1 MSKHKLLVAICAVG
15 MTAAVVAGCSNEKNT
30 SNGTI
35 TSGIT
40 LFGNKY
46 TGSYTGEL
54 NNGNPEG
61 KGVIEVDGDIVSKVE
76 GTWKDGSLD
85 GKCTITYSDG
95 SIEEG
100 DMVEN
105 RFDGE
110 ITKTFADGTY
120 NVMNYNSGIPN
131 GAIKYYDS
139 KGTLTDY
146 DWNYE
151 QVPIKKLISQVKD
164 VKYSQLIYYPDNY
177 VGKMIKA
184 TGTVESVYE
193 AKINAYITI
202 KDSDG
207 KIYVCK
213 CKNMKVFN
221 GRQSISQ
228 TYKVGD
234 KVQVYG
240 YLLKTDMY
248 THFND
253 DKSTKYNQ
261 YTGTLPYVEVVYSY
275 DVNAGEFNPLNPS
288 YTYED
293 VAKNPYGYAGMK
305 AKVNGKV
312 NYIELN
318 NKKNTATIK
327 LEVGNK
333 QFYYVNFKYNKKTKV
348 LPAINDEITI
358 EGKYYGIYKE
368 EYIKNVDD
376 IGLVD
381 DDDIEYRYEV
391 YPYINAKNVIENK

>member
-1 MSKHKLLVAICAVG
+1 
-15 MTAAVVAGCSNEKNT
+15 
-30 SNGTI
+30 
-35 TSGIT
+35 
-40 LFGNKY
+40 
-46 TGSYTGEL
+46 
-54 NNGNPEG
+54 
-61 KGVIEVDGDIVSKVE
+61 
-76 GTWKDGSLD
+76 
-85 GKCTITYSDG
+85 
-95 SIEEG
+95 
-100 DMVEN
+100 
-105 RFDGE
+105 
-110 ITKTFADGTY
+110 
-120 NVMNYNSGIPN
+120 
-131 GAIKYYDS
+131 
-139 KGTLTDY
+139 
-146 DWNYE
+146 
-151 QVPIKKLISQVKD
+151 
-164 VKYSQLIYYPDNY
+164 
-177 VGKMIKA
+177 
-184 TGTVESVYE
+184 
-193 AKINAYITI
+193 
-202 KDSDG
+202 
-207 KIYVCK
+207 
-213 CKNMKVFN
+213 MKVFN

-234 KVQVYG
+234 EVQVYG

-312 NYIELN
+312 NYVELN

-327 LEVGNK
+327 LEVGDK